1 MPARDSRP
9 LILVLLV
16 VVGVGLL
23 LSGIPAPASATDFS
37 RGGDRLIVLWRQAA
51 PSGVV
56 LPGVARMVTAR
67 NSRRS
72 VVVAEPG
79 RAALAAAGLGSD
91 RRVAAVVPDVRVSA
105 ADWPSSGTPNDPGYA
120 AGQHDLSLIGMASA
134 WPVTTGDPSVI
145 VAVLDSGMDPGNPDL
160 AGVRTVSAWNFV
172 DGTADTTDRFGHGSH
187 VTGTIAATTNNGVG
201 VAGIAP
207 GVTIMPLKVLDDTG
221 SGYFSDILNGIDYAR
236 TSGAKVISL
245 SLTGTLDTATAQA
258 LQPTVDA
265 AYQAGIT
272 IVAAAGNDGTS
283 LLEYP
288 CAFAHVVCV
297 AATDNADA
305 HAAFSN
311 ANAAVDISAPGVS
324 ILSTYPGS
332 RFVNMSGT
340 SMATPHVAGVAA
352 LVRSAHPQ
360 DTVDE
365 VGQALVATAVDLGPA
380 GRDDVFGYGRVDAA
394 AAVAWTPAPTP
405 TPTPVPTP
413 TPTPVPTPTPTP
425 ATAGQAAGSGVVG
438 TGTKAVKFQFSVK
451 SDGTRSEG
459 SLTLTGRGVALR
471 TSTIRTFDRTGSQA
485 TWTGVAKWNGHTG
498 FTYLAKAVDNRV
510 STNDRG
516 ARRPEATVTRDRL
529 EVTVRNAAG
538 KTVYTVAASIASGN
552 IVVSAY
558 HSGDGHESD
567 RLWSRSIRS
576 L

>member
-1 MPARDSRP
+1 M
-9 LILVLLV
+9 
-16 VVGVGLL
+16 VGVGLL

-187 VTGTIAATTNNGVG
+187 VTGTIAAATNNGVG

-405 TPTPVPTP
+405 TPTPPPAATP
-413 TPTPVPTPTPTP
+413 TPPPAATPTPPPRDVTRP
-425 ATAGQAAGSGVVG
+425 AVVG
-438 TGTKAVKFQFSVK
+438 
-451 SDGTRSEG
+451 
-459 SLTLTGRGVALR
+459 R
-471 TSTIRTFDRTGSQA
+471 TPGPGRTGVSRTTLIRA
-485 TWTGVAKWNGHTG
+485 RFSEPVHGVSAN
-498 FTYLAKAVDNRV
+498 
-510 STNDRG
+510 
-516 ARRPEATVTRDRL
+516 
-529 EVTVRNAAG
+529 TVRLVNTRTG
-538 KTVYTVAASIASGN
+538 LRVAASVRYDARTRTAILAPTTRRFALTWYRIEIRTGIRDLAGN
-552 IVVSAY
+552 PVVTTTWRFRT
-558 HSGDGHESD
+558 G
-567 RLWSRSIRS
+567 RS
-576 L
+576 